1 MKNIKNLI
9 FDFDGVILDSV
20 EIKNKAFL
28 KTLKPFNKNIKKKF
42 MKFHLNNLGVSR
54 FKKFEYLCKDLLKQK
69 KYEKLKK
76 KLINQFSRYTK
87 EGINKAPFIEGI
99 KIFLA
104 KYKYLNLFISSGT
117 PQTELRRNCK
127 EKKIKHLFS
136 EILGSP
142 MTKIEH
148 IDLLKKK
155 YNVNKANSIF
165 FGDSSTDYYAAK
177 ISKID
182 FVQVGSSLKKKNIKF
197 KINNFNDKKM
207 IKIIKL
213 LKKN

>member
-87 EGINKAPFIEGI
+87 EGINRALFIEGI
-99 KIFLA
+99 KIF
-104 KYKYLNLFISSGT
+104 I
-117 PQTELRRNCK
+117 
-127 EKKIKHLFS
+127 EKIR
-136 EILGSP
+136 IW
-142 MTKIEH
+142 
-148 IDLLKKK
+148 
-155 YNVNKANSIF
+155 Y
-165 FGDSSTDYYAAK
+165 
-177 ISKID
+177 
-182 FVQVGSSLKKKNIKF
+182 
-197 KINNFNDKKM
+197 
-207 IKIIKL
+207 
-213 LKKN
+213 

>member
-1 MKNIKNLI
+1 MNSIKNLI

-54 FKKFEYLCKDLLKQK
+54 FRKFEYLCKDLLKQK
-69 KYEKLKK
+69 NYGKLKK
-76 KLINQFSRYTK
+76 KLISEFSKYTK
-87 EGINKAPFIEGI
+87 EGINKASFIKGI
-99 KIFLA
+99 KSFLV
-104 KYKYLNLFISSGT
+104 KYNYLNLFISSGT
-117 PQTELRRNCK
+117 PQRELRRNCK
-127 EKKIKHLFS
+127 DKQIKHLFR

-148 IDLLKKK
+148 IYLLKKK
-155 YNVNKANSIF
+155 YKINKDNTIF

-177 ISKID
+177 SSKIG
-182 FVQVGSSLKKKNIKF
+182 FVQVGNSLKKRDVKF
-197 KINNFNDKKM
+197 KINNFNDN
-207 IKIIKL
+207 KITKL
-213 LKKN
+213 II

>member
-1 MKNIKNLI
+1 MNFIKNFI

-28 KTLKPFNKNIKKKF
+28 KTLKPFNQNIKKKF
-42 MKFHLNNLGVSR
+42 MKFHLNNLGISR

-69 KYEKLKK
+69 NYEKLKK
-76 KLINQFSRYTK
+76 KLINEFSNYTK
-87 EGINKAPFIEGI
+87 KGINKAPFIKGI
-99 KIFLA
+99 KAFLV

-127 EKKIKHLFS
+127 DKQIRHLFK

-142 MTKIEH
+142 MTKNEH
-148 IDLLKKK
+148 LYLLKKK
-155 YNVNKANSIF
+155 YKINKANTIF

-177 ISKID
+177 NSKIG
-182 FVQVGSSLKKKNIKF
+182 FVQVGNSLKKRDVKF
-197 KINNFNDKKM
+197 KINNFNDN
-207 IKIIKL
+207 KITKL
-213 LKKN
+213 II